1 MLTCVNLKD
10 FRTLTYKRTVKK
22 LSIFMV
28 FSMNDNSRNLIVTK
42 FGTRNILKL
51 LRQDLLTSFS
61 INIISIYRYSYLQL
75 FSSNFPLIPFSDYLL
90 SLSANLSLQ
99 SVLNIKSNFWSK
111 NLILYRTLSVFCSQG
126 YLFYFLH
133 SVI

>member
-75 FSSNFPLIPFSDYLL
+75 FSSKSPLIPFSDYLL
-90 SLSANLSLQ
+90 SLSANLSQQ

>member
-28 FSMNDNSRNLIVTK
+28 FSMNDNSRNFIVTK

-75 FSSNFPLIPFSDYLL
+75 FSSKSPLIPFSDYLL
-90 SLSANLSLQ
+90 SLSANLSQQ

>member
-22 LSIFMV
+22 LSIFMA

-75 FSSNFPLIPFSDYLL
+75 FSSKSPLIPFSDYLL
-90 SLSANLSLQ
+90 SLSANLSQQ

>member
-51 LRQDLLTSFS
+51 LRQDLLNSFS

-75 FSSNFPLIPFSDYLL
+75 FSSKFPLIPFSDYLL

>member
-75 FSSNFPLIPFSDYLL
+75 FSSKSPLIPFSDYLL
-90 SLSANLSLQ
+90 LLSANLSQQ

>member
-75 FSSNFPLIPFSDYLL
+75 FSSKFPLIPFSDYLL
-90 SLSANLSLQ
+90 SLSANLSQQ

-126 YLFYFLH
+126 YLFYFLR

>member
-1 MLTCVNLKD
+1 
-10 FRTLTYKRTVKK
+10 
-22 LSIFMV
+22 MV

-75 FSSNFPLIPFSDYLL
+75 
-90 SLSANLSLQ
+90 
-99 SVLNIKSNFWSK
+99 
-111 NLILYRTLSVFCSQG
+111 LYRILLYRFQTTSSRSPPTALSTECAKHQKQ
-126 YLFYFLH
+126 FLK
-133 SVI
+133 

>member
-51 LRQDLLTSFS
+51 LRQDLLISFS

-75 FSSNFPLIPFSDYLL
+75 FSSKSPLIPFSDYLL
-90 SLSANLSLQ
+90 SLSANLFQQ

>member
-1 MLTCVNLKD
+1 
-10 FRTLTYKRTVKK
+10 
-22 LSIFMV
+22 MV

-75 FSSNFPLIPFSDYLL
+75 
-90 SLSANLSLQ
+90 
-99 SVLNIKSNFWSK
+99 
-111 NLILYRTLSVFCSQG
+111 LYRILLYRFQTTSSRSPSTSLNSVC
-126 YLFYFLH
+126 
-133 SVI
+133 

>member
-51 LRQDLLTSFS
+51 LRQDLLISFS

-75 FSSNFPLIPFSDYLL
+75 FSSKFPLIPFSDYLL
-90 SLSANLSLQ
+90 SLSANLSQQ

>member
-51 LRQDLLTSFS
+51 LRQDLLTTFS

-75 FSSNFPLIPFSDYLL
+75 FSSKSPLIPFSDYLL
-90 SLSANLSLQ
+90 SLSANLSQQ

>member
-10 FRTLTYKRTVKK
+10 FRTLTYKRTVTK

-75 FSSNFPLIPFSDYLL
+75 FHPNPLFYRFQTTS
-90 SLSANLSLQ
+90 SLSANLSQQ

-111 NLILYRTLSVFCSQG
+111 YLILYRTLSVFCSQG

>member
-51 LRQDLLTSFS
+51 LRQDLLTSFP

-75 FSSNFPLIPFSDYLL
+75 FSSKSPLIPFSDYLL
-90 SLSANLSLQ
+90 SLSANLSQQ

-126 YLFYFLH
+126 YLFYFPH

>member
-1 MLTCVNLKD
+1 MTCVNLKD

-75 FSSNFPLIPFSDYLL
+75 FSSKFPLIPFSDYLL
-90 SLSANLSLQ
+90 SLSANLSQ
-99 SVLNIKSNFWSK
+99 HSVLNIKSNFWSK

>member
-42 FGTRNILKL
+42 FGTRNILKV

-75 FSSNFPLIPFSDYLL
+75 FSSKFPLIPFSDYLL
-90 SLSANLSLQ
+90 SLSANLSQQ

>member
-51 LRQDLLTSFS
+51 LRQDLLISFS

-75 FSSNFPLIPFSDYLL
+75 FSSKSPLIPFSDYLL
-90 SLSANLSLQ
+90 SLSANLSQQ

>member
-28 FSMNDNSRNLIVTK
+28 FSINDNSRNLIVTK
-42 FGTRNILKL
+42 FGTRNILKV

-75 FSSNFPLIPFSDYLL
+75 FSSKFPLIPFSDYLL
-90 SLSANLSLQ
+90 SLSANLSQQ

>member
-51 LRQDLLTSFS
+51 LRQDLLISFS

-75 FSSNFPLIPFSDYLL
+75 FHPNPLIPFSDYLL
-90 SLSANLSLQ
+90 SLSANLSQQ

>member
-75 FSSNFPLIPFSDYLL
+75 FSSKFPLIPFSDYLL
-90 SLSANLSLQ
+90 SLSANLSQQ